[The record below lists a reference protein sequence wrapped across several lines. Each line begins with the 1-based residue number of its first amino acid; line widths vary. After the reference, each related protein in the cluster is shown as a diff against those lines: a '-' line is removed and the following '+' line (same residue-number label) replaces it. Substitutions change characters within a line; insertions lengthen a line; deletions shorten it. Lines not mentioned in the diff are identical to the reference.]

1 MVERQRDGAAKAPL
15 FRVYSEPTWSQLARL
30 LPAPGGRIHQPY
42 GLEAAGKRGHPFCL
56 GVGSTTSYM
65 ATLRGGYIPRVVMP
79 RQVLAACQGIHGFVS
94 HDAHPPG
101 PTNARLADRPP
112 SSRA

>member
-1 MVERQRDGAAKAPL
+1 MARPKRLYFGFIPSPRGA
-15 FRVYSEPTWSQLARL
+15 SWLACCRR
-30 LPAPGGRIHQPY
+30 PGGRIHQPY
-42 GLEAAGKRGHPFCL
+42 GLEAAGKRGRPFCL

-65 ATLRGGYIPRVVMP
+65 AALRGGYIPRAVMP